1 MERRPADGLSA
12 VVGGGIRFAAP
23 SGAPFFASLT
33 SVAGSTLAPAEAC
46 FESCDVLEFIRTFTR
61 DSSESVGGLDIST
74 RCEQRR
80 QERRRPRA
88 KKTTTGFAFF
98 KLFRLP
104 LQSAVSGLTLS
115 FVRLPKAGRAVAPV
129 RNQENV

>member
-33 SVAGSTLAPAEAC
+33 SVAGSTLAPATAC

-61 DSSESVGGLDIST
+61 DSSENVGGLDIST

-80 QERRRPRA
+80 QERRGPRA
-88 KKTTTGFAFF
+88 KKQQQGLLFF
-98 KLFRLP
+98 
-104 LQSAVSGLTLS
+104 QV
-115 FVRLPKAGRAVAPV
+115 V
-129 RNQENV
+129 